1 MSQAAKWAMRYTAA
15 HQYYEREGHLT
26 VPRKHIETVILD
38 SSSGKGEDRER
49 REVSLKLGAWV
60 SNRHTRAWLC
70 PREPGSGTDLGVPS
84 RRVIVAFDN
93 GLHTYCSASLNF
105 DGAGVQG
112 VDLCWVEVEFV
123 RGATLA
129 DLCSYRSATWAQPVQ
144 AALSMPAAAAR
155 VVSVKVG
162 QQVRCVVG
170 MEDDRVSGTCGS
182 QEPLSVRITDTGPAG
197 KHCDGFVG
205 R

>member
-1 MSQAAKWAMRYTAA
+1 
-15 HQYYEREGHLT
+15 
-26 VPRKHIETVILD
+26 
-38 SSSGKGEDRER
+38 
-49 REVSLKLGAWV
+49 
-60 SNRHTRAWLC
+60 
-70 PREPGSGTDLGVPS
+70 GSGTDLGEPS

-93 GLHTYCSASLNF
+93 ELHTYSSASLNF

-112 VDLCWVEVEFV
+112 VDLRWVEVEFV
-123 RGATLA
+123 RGVTLA
-129 DLCSYRSATWAQPVQ
+129 DLCSYRSATWTQPVQ
-144 AALSMPAAAAR
+144 AALPMPAAAAR
-155 VVSVKVG
+155 VVSLKVG

-182 QEPLSVRITDTGPAG
+182 QEPLSVRIADTRPAG